1 MAKQYNLGGLTQVAD
16 NGMNQ
21 PDDDGALYYMTF
33 DSVKDFADYYK
44 KVWGDTIKGASDSAE
59 YAARLYDDS
68 YYMTRGVPREENIA
82 SYQAGIENGMDN
94 LPGDRYD
101 WAEVDV
107 PLYEPTEDR
116 GSIAGRRFGK
126 FTIPT
131 TDPVLTRGF
140 MPGAGRSGFMPIS
153 YSAGNTSNVINVGG
167 ITVNGANATADEI
180 GRSVGDQLMTR
191 LQHSADFFRMGAA
204 NTSILV

>member
-1 MAKQYNLGGLTQVAD
+1 ME
-16 NGMNQ
+16 Q
-21 PDDDGALYYMTF
+21 PDGSNYYM
-33 DSVKDFADYYK
+33 DFASIDEYADYYNR
-44 KVWGDTIKGASDSAE
+44 VWGPYIAGIKDSE
-59 YAARLYDDS
+59 TYAARLKAEGYYGADKDS
-68 YYMTRGVPREENIA
+68 YR
-82 SYQAGIENGMDN
+82 AGIENGMDN
-94 LPGDRYD
+94 LPGDSGS
-101 WAEVDV
+101 WAEKAAEYV
-107 PLYEPTEDR
+107 PT
-116 GSIAGRRFGK
+116 SS

-153 YSAGNTSNVINVGG
+153 YSGGSTSNVINVGG